1 MRADAKRN
9 RDLLLDAA
17 CALFIEAG
25 IQVSLSAVAR
35 RAGVS
40 IATLYRH
47 FPDRRSLVTA
57 VAADVMARTRAEAR
71 AALVEETDAFVAL
84 RRYMHRTLDVG
95 APALMPLLD
104 EEVRSFPEVKTLLNS
119 TAAAQRRL
127 LRAAEQ
133 QGSLRAGVEFA
144 DVGLVLARFSRPIG
158 GGFDPALEQGVAH
171 RHLEIFIDGLRE
183 HGQPPLEGQAPT
195 LRELRG
201 MRRRSRAAPAKR

>member
-1 MRADAKRN
+1 M
-9 RDLLLDAA
+9 
-17 CALFIEAG
+17 
-25 IQVSLSAVAR
+25 
-35 RAGVS
+35 S

-71 AALVEETDAFVAL
+71 AALAEETDAFVAL

-195 LRELRG
+195 LRELPRYAPQESC
-201 MRRRSRAAPAKR
+201 RSREALNRGARSTRGNVGVPYVSRRAPSGDPTGVVLTFR